1 MTTVMDGH
9 IVVDDRGVPRIAGS
23 RSRVIDIVM
32 EREANSWTPEQIH
45 EQHPDLS
52 LAQIYAAFAYYYA
65 HQEELDAAIAEG
77 VARAAALREQSGE
90 SPIVKRLR
98 AQGKL
103 P

>member
-1 MTTVMDGH
+1 MAAMMDGYV
-9 IVVDDRGVPRIAGS
+9 VVDDRGVPRIVGS

-32 EREANSWTPEQIH
+32 EGQANSWTPEQIH

-52 LAQIYAAFAYYYA
+52 LAHIYAALAHYYA
-65 HQEELDAAIAEG
+65 HQGELDRAIADG
-77 VARAAALREQSGE
+77 MARVAALREQSGE

-98 AQGKL
+98 FEGKL